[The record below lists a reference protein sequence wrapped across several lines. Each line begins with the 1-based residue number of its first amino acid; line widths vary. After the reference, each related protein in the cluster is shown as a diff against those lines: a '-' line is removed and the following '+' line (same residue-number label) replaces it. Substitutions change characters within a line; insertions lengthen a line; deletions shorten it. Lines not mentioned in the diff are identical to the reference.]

1 MAVSQSPPPV
11 DLPIPRS
18 EDQRKRVQ
26 QPSNSE
32 SEEPKKKPIKM
43 SPPRQSKCKKQK
55 NQPSQSSNV
64 YLLDGR
70 AVGSSA
76 ASNPETQQKFLEVMG
91 ITEKMELPEMDCPL
105 PKDLP
110 KIIAVANLHQYIGV
124 LENYPES
131 DGLCIHEHLEEM
143 MRRWKDG
150 VYSLCGC
157 IAHAELALEK
167 PDAYKRHLRQLIRM
181 QTPLHND
188 TGILFSVALLELL
201 MGALGKSNFV
211 AQRSGLVDS
220 VSYVLMADDSEHM
233 FRGYPN
239 FAIHYESSTMANR
252 ILVLMGEVQSTRD
265 PATQNAI
272 YAVGNLA
279 ATPLKQLLVLTIMK
293 KKMATTAIAQLKPG
307 PLSSPPDALA
317 KIFPCN
323 INDQILQEKEG
334 QLRKKENRIREQ
346 DKLLQR
352 KEIELQEEKRQVSLL
367 RQQLG
372 EQENITADIQRT
384 NNSLQRWVEQLQQ
397 QLTQQSS
404 PPPYMPQ
411 FYHPPLP
418 MQAT

>member
-1 MAVSQSPPPV
+1 MADSLSPPPV

-32 SEEPKKKPIKM
+32 SEEPKRKKPIKM
-43 SPPRQSKCKKQK
+43 SPPRRSKRKKQK
-55 NQPSQSSNV
+55 NEPSQNSIV
-64 YLLDGR
+64 YLLDR
-70 AVGSSA
+70 RVVGSSA
-76 ASNPETQQKFLEVMG
+76 TSNPETQQKFLEVMG
-91 ITEKMELPEMDCPL
+91 IIEKMELPEMECPL
-105 PKDLP
+105 SEDLL
-110 KIIAVANLHQYIGV
+110 KIIAVANSHQYISV

-150 VYSLCGC
+150 VYSQCTC

-167 PDAYKRHLRQLIRM
+167 PDAYKRHLRQLIRT

-188 TGILFSVALLELL
+188 TGILFSVTLLELL

-239 FAIHYESSTMANR
+239 FAIHYESTTMANR
-252 ILVLMGEVQSTRD
+252 ILVLMGELQSTGD

-279 ATPLKQLLVLTIMK
+279 ATPRKQLLVLTIMK

-307 PLSSPPDALA
+307 PLSSPPDAL
-317 KIFPCN
+317 
-323 INDQILQEKEG
+323 G
-334 QLRKKENRIREQ
+334 V
-346 DKLLQR
+346 
-352 KEIELQEEKRQVSLL
+352 VSLKYFVSPHAIDL
-367 RQQLG
+367 TEPKG
-372 EQENITADIQRT
+372 IADLAYRLKVYT
-384 NNSLQRWVEQLQQ
+384 EHLEL
-397 QLTQQSS
+397 
-404 PPPYMPQ
+404 
-411 FYHPPLP
+411 
-418 MQAT
+418 